1 MAGEQIPWVSL
12 VLSFIVIFMTATL
25 AGFVFEIER
34 ISILTG
40 LSRCACDVPAH
51 CYSYSWEGN
60 PRWTRAYVSSTELFH
75 YYKGRAAKYGVAE
88 FVKLNHRVTSARWDD
103 GKGKW
108 IMEITNLTSG
118 ATITDEAEIFINAA
132 GFLKYVSIFKGK

>member
-1 MAGEQIPWVSL
+1 MTYQLIA
-12 VLSFIVIFMTATL
+12 TATP
-25 AGFVFEIER
+25 GKEI
-34 ISILTG
+34 LG
-40 LSRCACDVPAH
+40 GPA
-51 CYSYSWEGN
+51 
-60 PRWTRAYVSSTELFH
+60 PMFH

-88 FVKLNHRVTSARWDD
+88 FVKLNHRVTSATWDD

-118 ATITDEAEIFINAA
+118 ATVTDEAEIFINAA